1 MTVTPRSVFAV
12 HSGEWGGERQWHT
25 GEFDRSHPPC
35 GYVDDWSRAAVWT
48 VREGAES
55 HAKEFGG
62 TVVQFW
68 LTEVFPAAA
77 AESPSG

>member
-35 GYVDDWSRAAVWT
+35 GYVDDWSCAAVWT